1 MDWIVLDEFTA
12 EGNYSFSLSVMS
24 CHHSQKT
31 WEVNQGHSAE
41 APFPLPSTL

>member
-24 CHHSQKT
+24 CHHSQET

-41 APFPLPSTL
+41 APHLSPSTL